1 MKKITLSVAALTIAM
16 MSYGQ
21 TNKEQISNQCKR
33 VDIYEQC
40 KNRTNSKSKLCHLHD
55 PNYVKPVENPTVI
68 CSGTTKSGNN
78 CKNKTKNISGFC
90 YLHGTK
96 E

>member
-1 MKKITLSVAALTIAM
+1 MKKLTLSVAALSLAM

-21 TNKEQISNQCKR
+21 TNQEQTSNQCKR
-33 VDIYEQC
+33 VDVYEQC
-40 KNRTNSKSKLCHLHD
+40 KNRTNSKSKLCYLHD
-55 PNYVKPVENPTVI
+55 PNYVKPVNLPTVI
-68 CSGTTKSGNN
+68 CNGITKKGKN
-78 CKNKTKNISGFC
+78 CKNKTKNTSGFC